1 MPWSNSDFF
10 PITTHTEL
18 IKPEP
23 ELVLWRYMDLTKL
36 LDILGNECLHFTR
49 IDKFDDPFEGAP
61 PRRALALPNEDLAR
75 AVSPGFLNQLTRVRK
90 RLHALCWHAN
100 ETESAAMWKLY
111 LSSNEGIAIRTTAQ
125 RLRDS
130 LRLTNGV
137 DQPLFLAEVQ
147 YVNHLDNDE
156 ELAPM
161 NFIKWATFKRK
172 SFAHEREVRLMRIA
186 QDDELGED
194 FLYRPKVDVNTLI
207 DSIYI
212 GPSVPRWVG
221 HVIEQAVSRYGNF
234 QIKRSELGDGPA
246 YLSQLV
252 EKLQADGHPLSG
264 N

>member
-1 MPWSNSDFF
+1 
-10 PITTHTEL
+10 
-18 IKPEP
+18 
-23 ELVLWRYMDLTKL
+23 
-36 LDILGNECLHFTR
+36 
-49 IDKFDDPFEGAP
+49 
-61 PRRALALPNEDLAR
+61 
-75 AVSPGFLNQLTRVRK
+75 
-90 RLHALCWHAN
+90 
-100 ETESAAMWKLY
+100 
-111 LSSNEGIAIRTTAQ
+111 
-125 RLRDS
+125 
-130 LRLTNGV
+130 
-137 DQPLFLAEVQ
+137 
-147 YVNHLDNDE
+147 
-156 ELAPM
+156 M

-221 HVIEQAVSRYGNF
+221 QVIEQAVSRYGNF